1 MKKVWQGTVLVNV
14 CAALCPD
21 TVWADSS
28 MSYLRTVGPAGQAAT
43 ALGWGLGWISIGVMV
58 VIAVLLLA
66 AIFRRRN
73 RPASEHALTVQRDEG
88 GMGWIYIGSGVT
100 AAILLGCTVW
110 TMFAIAAGTMPE
122 RTAFTVRINASQ
134 WWWGVRYLSNDPSQ
148 VIETANEIHI
158 PVGQPVRFELTSS
171 DVIHSFWIPK
181 LGGKMDVIPGQTN
194 AMWLQAD
201 EPGRYRGQCS
211 EYCGAQHAHM
221 AMQVVAEAPEA
232 YRQWRANQLRGAL
245 VPDGSVRAGLST
257 FLDRC
262 AVCHAVR
269 GTRAGGMVGPDL
281 SHLMSRATL
290 AAGLIPNTSGN
301 LAAWIAD
308 PQAIKPGSR
317 MPNLGLSGAELHSV
331 LTFLQT
337 LD

>member
-1 MKKVWQGTVLVNV
+1 MNGARTAATV
-14 CAALCPD
+14 AALVGLWPI
-21 TVWADSS
+21 VAAADSP
-28 MSYLRTVGPAGQAAT
+28 MSYLRTVGPAGNAAT
-43 ALGWGLGWISIGVMV
+43 ALGWGLGWISLGVML
-58 VIAVLLLA
+58 VIGVLLLG
-66 AIFRRRN
+66 AIFRRR
-73 RPASEHALTVQRDEG
+73 RPPAQPNALTVQRDEG
-88 GMGWIYIGSGVT
+88 GMGWVYAGFAVT
-100 AAILLGCTVW
+100 AAILLGCTIW
-110 TMFAIAAGTMPE
+110 TMVAIAAGTMPD
-122 RTAFTVRINASQ
+122 RTALTVRIDAAQ
-134 WWWGVRYLSNDPSQ
+134 WWWGVRYLSDDPAE

-158 PVGQPVRFELTSS
+158 PVGQPVRFELTSR

-232 YRQWRANQLRGAL
+232 YRQWRAGQLRGAL
-245 VPDGSVRAGLST
+245 VPQDGSVRAGLAA
-257 FLDRC
+257 FMDRC

-269 GTRAGGMVGPDL
+269 GTRAGGSVGPDL

-290 AAGLIPNTSGN
+290 AASLIPNTPGN

-317 MPNLGLSGAELHSV
+317 MPNLGLSGAELQSV
-331 LTFLQT
+331 LAFLQT